1 MSGMPSAYGSYTR
14 EMAHLSYSAY
24 NSYQMYPHQNM
35 YSMYS
40 STPQAAQTG
49 AADQYSMDYSA
60 AVEKTI
66 SRPPRST
73 YSASTKSYTPKLRGA
88 ASWVNATYSSLSDV
102 DFRSYLLNLSKPSS
116 SPSIVRSTASSTSI
130 ANNTS
135 SSVANCK
142 ISESTASKT
151 TSYHNEKPTA
161 VVLGGSSFP
170 TITNVANLPEKS
182 QEDPPLPP
190 PPSSSSV
197 QSDKHLVPPKPGE
210 IKRVGNIYRK
220 SPETLGS
227 TGLLGF
233 FGSSVD
239 SKTTG
244 SPGFFRD
251 DNNGGLGCG
260 VSLKQN
266 QSDSNAFTFH
276 RNISNGMTSQQNL
289 VCLEKPAMNAS
300 RITQNGECEM
310 ATRAEL
316 LQINTG
322 VRGLL
327 LSNQHHKMPIMPP
340 VGDKFEQRRINS
352 QLIEIEMNPS
362 RPEKS
367 NFPLSSQPRHF
378 LKTPESL
385 AICQERPIIDRHP
398 GNSLLRGVASIRR
411 PVLPNPEVIRSEL
424 LCQRVQSMHTPHSV
438 STSSAAEF
446 NPKTIPMANAILRPR
461 DVQGETLA
469 LTRAPVYGMG
479 SGQTPLLVKQTVV
492 LRAPTIRPDPQKP
505 KANPVLQQSA
515 RETAQASVNQR
526 VLTVNPNVRNRPEV
540 AIFLE
545 KAAGFENEK
554 SLRPSSGPR
563 QETSSP
569 RNNNS
574 QSWQTA
580 IKMTLNSRSYTSG
593 DDQIQEAQLRSHN
606 ETRLQKS
613 PLEAHAEHILRR
625 EMQPVFDAAMGPK
638 KNCRTGQEFSEKTKI
653 SFAPE
658 SETSRQLDGAFSLK
672 NFDTYSEMHVK
683 EKVNVESKITEARS
697 IGNLFQPLNTQK
709 EGKAQHSELNS
720 NDQRKNY
727 NDDSNGLAQSSC
739 GIRMKVFND
748 FAAEKNKV
756 ELCPVS
762 NNESNNDLNKSQ
774 TETSNTAAS
783 SLKTSDNIF
792 GNKPKGVEQ
801 KGEREAIEKVPSNTS
816 GMIVIDFNIP
826 YSRKFSPKA
835 ETSQNRRPVYRFLNK
850 ASTEETVE
858 IPLRKFLPVK
868 YLKHNQR
875 LLNVK

>member
-1 MSGMPSAYGSYTR
+1 MSGMPSTYGSYTP

-40 STPQAAQTG
+40 STSQAAQTG

-60 AVEKTI
+60 TVEKTI
-66 SRPPRST
+66 SQPPRST
-73 YSASTKSYTPKLRGA
+73 YSASTKSYTPKLSGA
-88 ASWVNATYSSLSDV
+88 TSWVNATYSSSSDV

-116 SPSIVRSTASSTSI
+116 TPSVVRSTASCTSV
-130 ANNTS
+130 ATNTS

-151 TSYHNEKPTA
+151 TSFQNEKPTA
-161 VVLGGSSFP
+161 VVSGGSSFP
-170 TITNVANLPEKS
+170 TINVADLPEKS
-182 QEDPPLPP
+182 EEDPPLPP

-197 QSDKHLVPPKPGE
+197 QSDKHHVSPKPGE
-210 IKRVGNIYRK
+210 IKRVGNIYRE
-220 SPETLGS
+220 SPETLRS
-227 TGLLGF
+227 IGLLGF
-233 FGSSVD
+233 FASSAD

-251 DNNGGLGCG
+251 DNNGGLGYG

-276 RNISNGMTSQQNL
+276 QNMSNGMTSQQNL
-289 VCLEKPAMNAS
+289 VCFEKPAMNAS
-300 RITQNGECEM
+300 RIPQNGEYEM
-310 ATRAEL
+310 ATKAEL
-316 LQINTG
+316 PRINTG

-340 VGDKFEQRRINS
+340 VGDKFEQRRIS
-352 QLIEIEMNPS
+352 LQLTEEIEMDPS

-378 LKTPESL
+378 LKIPESL

-411 PVLPNPEVIRSEL
+411 PVLPTPEVIPSEL
-424 LCQRVQSMHTPHSV
+424 FCQRAQSVHTPHSV

-446 NPKTIPMANAILRPR
+446 NPKTIAIANAILRPR
-461 DVQGETLA
+461 AVQGETLA

-492 LRAPTIRPDPQKP
+492 LRAPAIRPDPQKP
-505 KANPVLQQSA
+505 RANPVLQQSA
-515 RETAQASVNQR
+515 RETAQASLNQR

-540 AIFLE
+540 AIVLE

-574 QSWQTA
+574 QSWQPA
-580 IKMTLNSRSYTSG
+580 IKMTVNSRSYTSG
-593 DDQIQEAQLRSHN
+593 DDQIQEAQLKSHN

-625 EMQPVFDAAMGPK
+625 EMQPVVDAVMGPK
-638 KNCRTGQEFSEKTKI
+638 KNCRTGQEFSEKIKI

-658 SETSRQLDGAFSLK
+658 SETSRQFDGAFSLK
-672 NFDTYSEMHVK
+672 SFDTYSEKHVK

-720 NDQRKNY
+720 NGQRKNY

-748 FAAEKNKV
+748 FAAEENKV
-756 ELCPVS
+756 ELCSVS

-792 GNKPKGVEQ
+792 GNKLKGDEQ
-801 KGEREAIEKVPSNTS
+801 KRDREAIEKVPSNTP
-816 GMIVIDFNIP
+816 GMIGIDLNIH
-826 YSRKFSPKA
+826 YSQKFSPKA
-835 ETSQNRRPVYRFLNK
+835 ETSQNRKLVSRFSNK
-850 ASTEETVE
+850 ASTEETE
-858 IPLRKFLPVK
+858 ENFTRKISET
-868 YLKHNQR
+868 
-875 LLNVK
+875 